1 MTASRSKIPSATPDF
16 SEHLE
21 KLGELINLQ
30 TVFARAVPD
39 EESIRVYVDGAE
51 IGKAEKA
58 SSGAGEDVVT
68 FGDAYDNGWSYD
80 PGQNAVL
87 FWGDAIPDFNQDVEI
102 FYRPIG
108 GNPHSLPFD
117 QTDEEARALLSQPCS
132 APPPPSLR
140 MRSMSASS
148 KMKT

>member
-1 MTASRSKIPSATPDF
+1 M
-16 SEHLE
+16 
-21 KLGELINLQ
+21 
-30 TVFARAVPD
+30 
-39 EESIRVYVDGAE
+39 YVDGAE

-108 GNPHSLPFD
+108 GNPRSLPF
-117 QTDEEARALLSQPCS
+117 
-132 APPPPSLR
+132 
-140 MRSMSASS
+140 
-148 KMKT
+148 